1 MNGKL
6 QLVGRNMHSF
16 KLLNRAYIA
25 YIKDFKK
32 SDGDLYLW
40 TGEYTIHLTDGV
52 EAIGNEFSLS
62 RDVYEKEH

>member
-1 MNGKL
+1 
-6 QLVGRNMHSF
+6 MHSF